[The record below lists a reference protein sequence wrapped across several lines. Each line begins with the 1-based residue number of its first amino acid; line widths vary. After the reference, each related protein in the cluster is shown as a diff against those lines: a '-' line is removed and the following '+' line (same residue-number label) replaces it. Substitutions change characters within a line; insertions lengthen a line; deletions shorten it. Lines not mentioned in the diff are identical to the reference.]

1 METAFSRIN
10 TLDFYD
16 RVVAGL
22 KDEHDIRA
30 LCNLM
35 LNKLV
40 FLDPDETSRRLDAIA
55 DCFRAVLSTKL
66 KDNAVKQEIEKQEEA
81 TKSVLRVT
89 VLLHGAIPGA
99 NTGLGVQGGQ
109 HQTWRTYCEWVEK
122 DFGQQLRAL
131 REESRGYDRTAWAAL
146 V

>member
-10 TLDFYD
+10 ILDFYD
-16 RVVAGL
+16 RIIAGL

-40 FLDPDETSRRLDAIA
+40 VLDPDETARRLDPIA
-55 DCFRAVLSTKL
+55 DCFRVTLSIKL
-66 KDNAVKQEIEKQEEA
+66 KDTAVKQEIEKQDEA
-81 TKSVLRVT
+81 VKSTLRST
-89 VLLHGAIPGA
+89 LNLHARIPAASTGIGA
-99 NTGLGVQGGQ
+99 QSSQ
-109 HQTWRTYCEWVEK
+109 HQTWRTYFEWVEK
-122 DFGQQLRAL
+122 DFEQPLKSL
-131 REESRGYDRTAWAAL
+131 REEKRDTI